1 MALTSMVAV
10 CISTVFFYSQ
20 SRALHFFEVAS
31 CCWSVLVNGHRS
43 VPGRLTVD
51 FASDCL
57 DERSRRGV
65 RVLPWVVCH
74 VLSVRGE
81 NDDFQVILRACR
93 FLILHDGRAD
103 KRGIY

>member
-57 DERSRRGV
+57 DERSRRVEFEFFLGLCAV
-65 RVLPWVVCH
+65 FFLYVVKMMT
-74 VLSVRGE
+74 SR
-81 NDDFQVILRACR
+81 
-93 FLILHDGRAD
+93 
-103 KRGIY
+103 